1 MNPIGFAK
9 ECVSSRTES
18 RAVERR
24 AAEPVPSV
32 VQVYFPSRSRE
43 LSYYND
49 RFDLR
54 EGDTVFVGGK
64 LPRGGG
70 QGPARRTRRKI
81 KDAGY

>member
-49 RFDLR
+49 RF
-54 EGDTVFVGGK
+54 E
-64 LPRGGG
+64 P
-70 QGPARRTRRKI
+70 P
-81 KDAGY
+81 